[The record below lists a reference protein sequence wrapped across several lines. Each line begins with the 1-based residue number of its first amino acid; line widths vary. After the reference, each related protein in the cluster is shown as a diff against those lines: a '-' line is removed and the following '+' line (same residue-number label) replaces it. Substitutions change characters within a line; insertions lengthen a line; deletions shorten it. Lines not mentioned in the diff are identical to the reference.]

1 MVTLIVLDG
10 FGINKSRFGN
20 AIKASGTPYLK
31 KLEKKYPHS
40 QLLASGNAVG
50 LPAGQMGNSEVGHL
64 TLGAGRV
71 VLQNLEKID
80 RAIADES
87 FLVIQ
92 IF

>member
-50 LPAGQMGNSEVGHL
+50 LPAGQMGN
-64 TLGAGRV
+64 
-71 VLQNLEKID
+71 
-80 RAIADES
+80 
-87 FLVIQ
+87 
-92 IF
+92 

>member
-50 LPAGQMGNSEVGHL
+50 LPAGQEADNVRHYPATDS
-64 TLGAGRV
+64 
-71 VLQNLEKID
+71 KKS
-80 RAIADES
+80 IACS
-87 FLVIQ
+87 I
-92 IF
+92 